1 MKVNEIDSKALAY
14 VGDAIYELYIREYI
28 VNNSREQVSKLHRKT
43 VKYVSAK
50 AQAKIIENIMEELT
64 EKEVDIFK
72 RGRNAVANTIPK
84 NTDVVTY
91 KIATGFESLVGY
103 LYMAKENDRLQ
114 YLIEKSIEIIER
126 D

>member
-1 MKVNEIDSKALAY
+1 MNVNEIDSKALAY

-28 VNNSREQVSKLHRKT
+28 VNSSREQVSKMHRKT

-64 EKEVDIFK
+64 EKEIDIFK

-84 NTDVVTY
+84 NTDVITY

-114 YLIEKSIEIIER
+114 YLINKSIEIIER

>member
-1 MKVNEIDSKALAY
+1 MNVNEIDSKALAY

-28 VNNSREQVSKLHRKT
+28 VNSSREQVSKMHRKT

-64 EKEVDIFK
+64 EKEIDIFK

-114 YLIEKSIEIIER
+114 YLINKSVDIIER

>member
-1 MKVNEIDSKALAY
+1 MNVNEIDSKALAY

-28 VNNSREQVSKLHRKT
+28 VNNSREQVNKMHRKT

-64 EKEVDIFK
+64 EKEIDIFK

-91 KIATGFESLVGY
+91 KIATGFESLIGY
-103 LYMAKENDRLQ
+103 LYMAKDKDRLQ
-114 YLIEKSIEIIER
+114 YLINKSIEIIER